1 MEFKRFVEA
10 TSPGSNI
17 DKLIGICLMSS
28 GFIHSKH
35 FATKSYAH
43 HKTYDDFYKE
53 MPEKVDRFVETYLGT
68 REYIEQLPN
77 ALPESAVELLQS
89 IITLSEGVYEELSH
103 AEQSLLDDIVS
114 LCRQTLYLLKLK

>member
-1 MEFKRFVEA
+1 MEFKRFTEA
-10 TSPGSNI
+10 KSPGSNI

-35 FATKSYAH
+35 FATRSYSQ
-43 HKTYDDFYKE
+43 HKTYDAFYKE
-53 MPEKVDRFVETYLGT
+53 MPEKIDKFVETYLGT
-68 REYIEQLPN
+68 REYNEQLPN
-77 ALPESAVELLQS
+77 ALPKSSEELFMT
-89 IITLSEGVYEELSH
+89 IIELSEGVYEELTH